1 MFSSEYYEIFKGNA
15 QFVQKV
21 TFKPLMDFKK
31 KKFTSPKLSKQTITF
46 FETVLFYIF
55 MNQTLIDDFG
65 GLHKSMNCAFPL
77 RTTILKNIS

>member
-31 KKFTSPKLSKQTITF
+31 KKSLLHLSYQNKQSLF

-65 GLHKSMNCAFPL
+65 GLH
-77 RTTILKNIS
+77 